1 MKKNCEFENR
11 KRKTTLADSAFEKPK
26 AVGQFKNEACLPSG
40 SYSVFWLYLFGSLFS
55 SSPSFYA
62 KFFFCMFE
70 ELLRNRD
77 EWWRVGTNTK
87 QTSFCSK
94 IQKKIWSFTQP
105 RHSSVWPKWRLCHCR
120 CFTCLQA
127 FLTVLSKP
135 RKLGCFVTVK
145 KLFVFHNHVFCH
157 HHFLVLHSFV
167 IG

>member
-1 MKKNCEFENR
+1 MNFKIE
-11 KRKTTLADSAFEKPK
+11 KRKQHLQTAHLRSRRRLVNSRMRPAYLLGLILSFGCTF
-26 AVGQFKNEACLPSG
+26 
-40 SYSVFWLYLFGSLFS
+40 SVCIQLQS
-55 SSPSFYA
+55 
-62 KFFFCMFE
+62 KFLREVFFCMFE

-94 IQKKIWSFTQP
+94 IQKNIWSFTQP
-105 RHSSVWPKWRLCHCR
+105 RHSSVWLKWRLCHCR

-135 RKLGCFVTVK
+135 RKLGCFVTIK